1 MKSVV
6 EIQGKQW
13 VVTPNTKLV
22 VDRINAEV
30 GQVVTFS
37 NMLDAGDVKA
47 EVVDHIL
54 GNKIVTRKFRNKTR
68 YQRTKGHRQHQT
80 VLVFRDNAASTPA
93 ASKSR
98 SKSKSE

>member
-13 VVTPNTKLV
+13 IVTPNAKLV
-22 VDRINAEV
+22 VDRINVEV

-37 NMLDAGDVKA
+37 NMLDVGEVKA
-47 EVVDHIL
+47 EVVEHIL
-54 GNKIVTRKFRNKTR
+54 GDKIVTRKFRNKTR

-80 VLVFRDNAASTPA
+80 VLVFRDSTTSELKP
-93 ASKSR
+93 R

>member
-13 VVTPNTKLV
+13 AITPNTKLV

-30 GQVVTFS
+30 GQIIAFS
-37 NMLDAGDVKA
+37 NMLDAGEVKA
-47 EVVDHIL
+47 EVVEHIL
-54 GNKIVTRKFRNKTR
+54 GDKIVTRKFRNKTR

-80 VLVFRDNAASTPA
+80 VLVFRDSSTSE
-93 ASKSR
+93 SKPR